1 MPRRMNLMTEILI
14 NAPPIRSLSP
24 QQKRVKELL
33 EMGKTDPQVCK
44 ILHIPFEEL
53 HELMSGIY
61 EKGQTI
67 MTPSIPQEKRDKAA
81 ELYAAGMMQKD
92 IAMHLNISR
101 TAVCNICKTLPKPV
115 IAKEDKPMITAP
127 DFSEL
132 ITPDKKEAPASVAP
146 ETNAN
151 ALNAEP
157 DVCPAVPIIPD
168 KSENVKGVTAI
179 PDAVRQ
185 MLREK
190 AEEMER
196 EALKFA
202 GDALILQQ
210 QSQELMDK
218 VKAARNFL
226 VQNGGLDDERT

>member
-1 MPRRMNLMTEILI
+1 MTEILI

-61 EKGQTI
+61 EKGHEI
-67 MTPSIPQEKRDKAA
+67 MIPTEVAKKIIALKAQGLTNQQVAQSLHVGVNTVMRYVAKEKAK
-81 ELYAAGMMQKD
+81 K
-92 IAMHLNISR
+92 
-101 TAVCNICKTLPKPV
+101 
-115 IAKEDKPMITAP
+115 KEDKPMITAP
-127 DFSEL
+127 DFAEL
-132 ITPDKKEAPASVAP
+132 IAPDKEKAPASVAP

-151 ALNAEP
+151 AIEAEP
-157 DVCPAVPIIPD
+157 DMCPAAPIISE
-168 KSENVKGVTAI
+168 KSENVKGVSAI

-190 AEEMER
+190 AEEMEQ

-226 VQNGGLDDERT
+226 VQNEGFDDERT